1 MSIQNLLTEVETLK
15 SEYEKFERGNK
26 AAGTRARKSLQNI
39 KKLAQD
45 LRSEIQAKK
54 AEETA

>member
-1 MSIQNLLTEVETLK
+1 MSIQSLLSEIETLK

-26 AAGTRARKSLQNI
+26 AAGTRARKALQNI

-45 LRSEIQAKK
+45 LRTEIQAKK
-54 AEETA
+54 GEETA

>member
-1 MSIQNLLTEVETLK
+1 MPIQDLFNEVETLK
-15 SEYEKFERGNK
+15 AEYEKFERGNK

-45 LRSEIQAKK
+45 LRTEIQSKK